1 MTLDVLYI
9 VRMMRLERS
18 REQETESREQE
29 TDSSELIELDVS
41 GEDMAGRET
50 RLELTDGDRVSGG
63 STEVAVEVEEEVVV
77 MGLII
82 FFLLVPVVGLIEIVV
97 VGKKEVVEVVPSVE
111 QKSKEQNRLWWILS
125 TRRNTQLSVL

>member
-9 VRMMRLERS
+9 VRSLRLER
-18 REQETESREQE
+18 SREQE

-77 MGLII
+77 MGLKI
-82 FFLLVPVVGLIEIVV
+82 FFLLVPVVGLIEVVV
-97 VGKKEVVEVVPSVE
+97 VGKEEVVEVVVVIVE
-111 QKSKEQNRLWWILS
+111 DVTLEVEV
-125 TRRNTQLSVL
+125 VLE